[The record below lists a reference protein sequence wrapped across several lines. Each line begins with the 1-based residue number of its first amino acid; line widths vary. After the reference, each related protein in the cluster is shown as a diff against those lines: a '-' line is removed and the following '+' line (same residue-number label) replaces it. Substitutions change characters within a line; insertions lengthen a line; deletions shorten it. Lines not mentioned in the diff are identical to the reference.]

1 MLTCRPAL
9 GNSSGGRGLGATA
22 HTGRNC
28 EKLALQGCGEGTF
41 LEASN
46 SLQEKIKKCSL
57 VIITCNPIAS
67 SSFQKHSFVAK
78 NLVFLHQC
86 WELLPSIHKG
96 SFYQLVSCANNLHE
110 KFPQIASVVLKM
122 TKAVTGWGPRPKKGD
137 HPKCGAIRVEGL
149 GSFCLFTCTN
159 SLWLHLLSLA
169 HLGFLQNGFVGNT
182 VRCVKYLQYRRSL
195 LNFLGYNK
203 KAQYGLHQKYDSRK
217 LDKQSR
223 FGVTFLSKTN
233 KI

>member
-41 LEASN
+41 LETSN

-137 HPKCGAIRVEGL
+137 HPKCGAIRVEGP
-149 GSFCLFTCTN
+149 
-159 SLWLHLLSLA
+159 WLLLSVHMYQQPVASPSVPGSSGISAEWFRWQHSQVCKVLA
-169 HLGFLQNGFVGNT
+169 IQKVSTEFFGLQ
-182 VRCVKYLQYRRSL
+182 
-195 LNFLGYNK
+195 
-203 KAQYGLHQKYDSRK
+203 
-217 LDKQSR
+217 
-223 FGVTFLSKTN
+223 
-233 KI
+233 